1 MENKIG
7 LIVLTALLAGCAST
21 PDHYYHP
28 SREEQAQSAV
38 RQLYADSRMIRV
50 TNGIVENAFVSD
62 SNIVAS
68 CETLLLHY
76 SRSDEES
83 VRLAAASGLSHFG
96 TMQALERSL
105 EIAKREPSAKSRAEL
120 WRDIIQLL
128 HGPQTSYDPVTRIF
142 ADGTVSTNRMYR
154 LSVPDITILVHSY
167 CGCHNMHY
175 ILPPE
180 LDLGWLQGQV
190 LEQFEKDDGAWTVR
204 YCDRVPFVPF
214 LVNRGVVTQT
224 VREAIAESFMDYGH
238 DTTSLRQA
246 LQKYAAS
253 TNPAIREPAQDV
265 IDYFTKY
272 RTNDVIQ
279 AMP

>member
-1 MENKIG
+1 
-7 LIVLTALLAGCAST
+7 
-21 PDHYYHP
+21 
-28 SREEQAQSAV
+28 
-38 RQLYADSRMIRV
+38 MIRV

-96 TMQALERSL
+96 TRRALERSL
-105 EIAKREPSAKSRAEL
+105 EVARSEPSAQARGEL
-120 WRDIIQLL
+120 WEGIILLL
-128 HGPQTSYDPVTRIF
+128 HGPQVSINHPVIRIHPNGTMVTNQTDVMF
-142 ADGTVSTNRMYR
+142 DGLTA
-154 LSVPDITILVHSY
+154 IVHSY

-204 YCDRVPFVPF
+204 YCDRVPYVPF
-214 LVNRGVVTQT
+214 LVNRGVVAQT
-224 VREAIAESFMDYGH
+224 VRSVIAESFMDYGH

-272 RTNDVIQ
+272 GTNDVIQ